1 VSTHLEALRNVTI
14 FRGLPDEELERID
27 AMTSEA
33 SFEPGNLLI
42 EAGHPGAGAFVIL
55 DGRVAVH
62 ARGVDTELGP
72 GEVVGELAL
81 LRSDSKRIARVQ
93 ALTHV
98 ECLAIDRSAFR
109 SLLSSDVHLAIA
121 LLENLANRV
130 PD

>member
-1 VSTHLEALRNVTI
+1 MSNHVEALRSVGI
-14 FRGLPDEELERID
+14 FRGLSDEELARID
-27 AMTSEA
+27 GMTSEV

-42 EAGHPGAGAFVIL
+42 ESGHPGTGAFVIL
-55 DGRVAVH
+55 EGRVAVH
-62 ARGVDTELGP
+62 ARGVDTELGS

-98 ECLAIDRSAFR
+98 ECLALDRSAFR

-121 LLENLANRV
+121 LLENLADRV

>member
-1 VSTHLEALRNVTI
+1 VSKHLEALRSVGI
-14 FRGLPDEELERID
+14 FRGLPDEELERI
-27 AMTSEA
+27 ARMTSEV

-42 EAGHPGAGAFVIL
+42 EAGYPGSGAFVIL

-62 ARGVDTELGP
+62 ARGVDTELGA

-93 ALTHV
+93 AITHV
-98 ECLAIDRSAFR
+98 ECLAIDRIAFR
-109 SLLSSDVHLAIA
+109 TLIASDVHLAIA
-121 LLENLANRV
+121 LLENLADRV

>member
-1 VSTHLEALRNVTI
+1 MRNRVEALRSIGI
-14 FRGLPDEELERID
+14 FRGLPDEELEPI
-27 AMTSEA
+27 AEMTSEV

-42 EAGHPGAGAFVIL
+42 ESGHPGSGAFVIV

-93 ALTHV
+93 AITHV
-98 ECLAIDRSAFR
+98 ECLAIDRTAFR
-109 SLLSSDVHLAIA
+109 SLLASDVHLAIA
-121 LLENLANRV
+121 LLENVADRV

>member
-1 VSTHLEALRNVTI
+1 VSTQIEALRSVGI
-14 FRGLPDEELERID
+14 FRGLPDEELERIA
-27 AMTSEA
+27 AMCSKV

-42 EAGHPGAGAFVIL
+42 EAGYPGSGAFVIL
-55 DGRVAVH
+55 EGRVAVH

-93 ALTHV
+93 AITHV
-98 ECLAIDRSAFR
+98 ECLAIDRAAFR
-109 SLLSSDVHLAIA
+109 SLISSDVHLAIA